1 MHMLSLRKLTRIPF
15 DLWPKHVAHPIAG
28 SHQDAAG
35 RANALE
41 LAGRATGDHVEFT
54 MLVGE
59 PHGGRNGY
67 AACAKGRQ
75 EPKLIG
81 RQGGKRIIHLSLV
94 LLALGSHVPFLTSC
108 CLYFVKVIHDL
119 VTAIL
124 PHFSIP
130 P

>member
-35 RANALE
+35 RANARE
-41 LAGRATGDHVEFT
+41 LAGRATSDHVEFT

-59 PHGGRNGY
+59 PHGGRNAY

-75 EPKLIG
+75 QYKLVG
-81 RQGGKRIIHLSLV
+81 GERGKRIAHLSLV
-94 LLALGSHVPFLTSC
+94 LLTLGSHVPFLSSC
-108 CLYFVKVIHDL
+108 RLCFVK
-119 VTAIL
+119 
-124 PHFSIP
+124 
-130 P
+130 